1 MPETPPPTR
10 RHRRTAEA
18 GRWCFL
24 IAGLAG
30 IAALVLVSAH
40 HDLNQARHQRD
51 LAFAAERDRLV
62 RLARHDTFLDAVAQG
77 DELLMNTLVRTQF
90 DARTGLAEDSGD
102 TTDAT
107 FWAHLEPDPSVRPT
121 EPEPRSLLERVA
133 TDDRRRLWVIAVA
146 GLLVLIGLLPTDAEG
161 ARYRSA

>member
-1 MPETPPPTR
+1 MADSPPPTR
-10 RHRRTAEA
+10 RHRRAAEA

-24 IAGLAG
+24 VAGLAG

-51 LAFAAERDRLV
+51 LAFAAERDRLT
-62 RLARHDTFLDAVAQG
+62 RLARHDEFLDAVAEG

-90 DARTGLAEDSGD
+90 DARTGLADDPGHAA
-102 TTDAT
+102 DAT
-107 FWAHLEPDPSVRPT
+107 FWTHLEPEPVARP
-121 EPEPRSLLERVA
+121 PEPRLRSLLERIA